1 MNDIDVF
8 YDIPKDII
16 DKASEITRYM
26 EEQGIVSWELGGICS
41 RNHADK
47 VRVYERFFE
56 FKKENSELLK

>member
-1 MNDIDVF
+1 MNDIDII
-8 YDIPKDII
+8 YNIPKHIM

-26 EEQGIVSWELGGICS
+26 EEQGIVIWELGGICS

-56 FKKENSELLK
+56 FKKENSEQLE